1 MDPQVHDN
9 DPRDRRFIKLEGNL
23 KTWLNNNSLT
33 LSLSGT
39 VILLASLAIYIT
51 ILELKTYS
59 QILMLIGFTM
69 IVAAGIIRFR
79 EVRNAVTART
89 GQYTTNTIIM
99 LSSFTVILL
108 LLGFISYQNSTRIDL
123 TSTKQFT
130 LAPQT
135 KKILENMQETV
146 KVTGYF
152 DPEDSRQEMARRTI
166 DDFFHEFSS
175 SSDLFT
181 YEFVDPDLKPS
192 QARRDGIQEYPTL
205 VFKTPDSENRPHLF
219 TPYLYEQQFDVSEQ
233 HLVSSLLITTGM
245 KQKVVYFTTG
255 HGERDT
261 NDPNEDSAGYGFA
274 KRGLLGE
281 NYLVCTVNLKQ
292 IESLPISGDGIGCGR
307 APAAVLVIAGPTGGF
322 LKGER
327 AIIEDYL
334 MAGGRLLMLIDGPN
348 RVDVNKMLNK
358 WGVNIA
364 NGAIVDLGS
373 SATGDP
379 RSPIIQREQ
388 YNPENRITKP
398 LDDSF
403 FSEAVAIEDIITRA
417 PAGLPP
423 NPDEKN
429 ITLTALATSSRFS
442 CSTTFVDQNDCFGS
456 DSVQGPHIMALSL
469 EAKAQVGAETV
480 SDPDANITS
489 MVIFGDSDFASNK
502 FYYAFSNGD
511 FFINSVDW
519 LAERYDLISI
529 RSKPMSFRQLI
540 LTQKEFDF
548 IRYSSWFLMPLGI
561 VLLAGIAWWNR
572 R

>member
-1 MDPQVHDN
+1 MDPQIQDN
-9 DPRDRRFIKLEGNL
+9 DPRDRRFIKVEGNL

-51 ILELKTYS
+51 ILELKTHS
-59 QILMLIGFTM
+59 QILMLIGFAM
-69 IVAAGIIRFR
+69 IVAAGLTRFR
-79 EVRNAVTART
+79 EVRGAVTART
-89 GQYTTNTIIM
+89 GQYTTNTIVM

-108 LLGFISYQNSTRIDL
+108 LLGFISFQNSARIDL

-135 KKILENMQETV
+135 KKILENLKEPV

-152 DPEDSRQEMARRTI
+152 DPKDSRQEMARRVI
-166 DDFFHEFSS
+166 DDFFHEFSRS
-175 SSDLFT
+175 SNLFK
-181 YEFVDPDLKPS
+181 YEFIDPDLKPS

-205 VFKTPDSENRPHLF
+205 VFKTPDTDNRPHLF

-233 HLVSSLLITTGM
+233 HLVSSLLVTAGM

-261 NDPNEDSAGYGFA
+261 NDPNENSGGYGFA

-292 IESLPISGDGIGCGR
+292 IEMIPTSGDGVGCGR

-327 AIIEDYL
+327 AIIENYL
-334 MAGGRLLMLIDGPN
+334 TEGGRLLLLIDGPN

-364 NGAIVDLGS
+364 DGAIIDLGS
-373 SATGDP
+373 SSTGDP

-388 YNPENRITKP
+388 YNPDNRITKP
-398 LDDSF
+398 LDDTF
-403 FSEAVAIEDIITRA
+403 FSEAVAIQDILNRA
-417 PAGLPP
+417 PADLPP

-429 ITLTALATSSRFS
+429 IKLTALAASSMFS
-442 CSTTFVDQNDCFGS
+442 CYTEFADQTDCFS
-456 DSVQGPHIMALSL
+456 NDSIQGPHVMALSL
-469 EAKAQVGAETV
+469 EAKAQVGSETV
-480 SDPDANITS
+480 SDPDAKITS

-529 RSKPMSFRQLI
+529 RSKPISFRQLI

-561 VLLAGIAWWNR
+561 LLLGGIAWWNR